1 LCDTF
6 LSTFLLLQLT
16 WLQAPT
22 KFLSVEEKFKVIRE
36 LENKNESDAC
46 REFGLANST
55 VLGKTKPKLLVRMN
69 GMDREQS
76 DYENLNNLTSVERCL
91 SDLSKKEVTTY
102 R

>member
-1 LCDTF
+1 LCHTF
-6 LSTFLLLQLT
+6 LSTFILLQLT

-22 KFLSVEEKFKVIRE
+22 KFLIVEEKFKVIRE
-36 LENKNESDAC
+36 LENKKESDTC

-55 VLGKTKPKLLVRMN
+55 VFGKTKPKLLVRMN

-76 DYENLNNLTSVERCL
+76 DYESLNNLKSVGRCL
-91 SDLSKKEVTTY
+91 SDLSKTEVTMY